1 MKIAEGHRQ
10 KAFAD
15 FEEKGIHQ
23 VKEFLDRGIYSNVPH
38 YAVLAREWLAEK
50 QAALEAPAKEK
61 ELAIAREA
69 NEISK
74 ESNKIARDAN
84 FLSVWA
90 IVFSVIATVA
100 AIIAL
105 FK

>member
-1 MKIAEGHRQ
+1 MKITDAHRKQ
-10 KAFAD
+10 AFAD
-15 FEEKGIHQ
+15 FEEKGMYQ
-23 VKEFLDRGIYSNVPH
+23 VKEFLERGLYSMNPH
-38 YAVLAREWLAEK
+38 YAILAREWLAEK
-50 QAALEAPAKEK
+50 EAAREAPVKEK
-61 ELAIAREA
+61 EWALSKEA

-74 ESNKIARDAN
+74 ESNKIAKDAN
-84 FLSVWA
+84 VLSVWA